1 MYQSHGL
8 PALIHL
14 KAGRAAE
21 PRPCPAAR
29 GEQGAAR
36 LQGGELDARRDRH
49 VQARDAYWEPLAIR
63 VAGGDQLDG
72 GAGDDR
78 LAGWWGIDRL
88 AGGDGNDSLQGGPDD
103 DLLTGGAGR
112 DLFVH
117 HGFYSAT
124 PHEDIFF
131 TEDGRDVITDFVK
144 GQDKLRFLVDL
155 TPTPLRVEQP
165 TGEIL
170 NGFQDLDSNR
180 NGVLDDGDRY
190 VAIENAGD
198 DGATRLST
206 VIDVGAFSGHE
217 EVLVVFGVT
226 GLGAGDFVV

>member
-1 MYQSHGL
+1 MIMGT
-8 PALIHL
+8 LIDDRL
-14 KAGRAAE
+14 DG
-21 PRPCPAAR
+21 
-29 GEQGAAR
+29 GDGNDV
-36 LQGGELDARRDRH
+36 LQGNGGFDLLRGGAGDDDL
-49 VQARDAYWEPLAIR
+49 QRDAYWEPLAIR

-117 HGFYSAT
+117 HGFHGFYSAT

-206 VIDVGAFSGHE
+206 AIDVGAFSGHE